1 MLFFYIPIFSTAIFS
16 LLFFYPFFSGIL
28 SWDYLILDFKGNLWL
43 LGIDLIEINRLE
55 KILKKHANF
64 LEKVFGDAEFLQ
76 IKKKGFPVQSIAGN
90 FCAKEAFLKAIGTGI
105 GEGINLKDVE
115 ILRNEKN
122 APYIKLKKDN
132 PVLRRYKNVKFSVS
146 IAHTK
151 KYATAVVS
159 G

>member
-1 MLFFYIPIFSTAIFS
+1 M
-16 LLFFYPFFSGIL
+16 
-28 SWDYLILDFKGNLWL
+28 
-43 LGIDLIEINRLE
+43 LGIDLIEIDRLE

-64 LEKVFGDAEFLQ
+64 LERVFGYAEFLQ
-76 IKKKGFPVQSIAGN
+76 LKKRGFPIQSIAGN

-105 GEGINLKDVE
+105 GKNIYLKDIE

-132 PVLRRYKNVKFSVS
+132 PILRKYRNVRFSVS

-151 KYATAVVS
+151 KYATAIVS